1 MNGKPVSDPMIDF
14 HRMTESPTHAGLPAI
29 TVNCGFT
36 AAGLPVGLQ
45 IIGPQHAD
53 AAVLAAAA
61 AFESITD
68 WNGRRPPI
76 A

>member
-1 MNGKPVSDPMIDF
+1 MLDF
-14 HRMTESPTHAGLPAI
+14 HRLTESPTHAALPAI
-29 TVNCGFT
+29 SINCGFT
-36 AAGLPVGLQ
+36 AAGLPVGMQ

-53 AAVLAAAA
+53 AAVLAAPA

-68 WNGRRPPI
+68 YTGRRPPI